1 MVPPMREKARTRIRS
16 LLARPGMNKVLL
28 ADRAGVH
35 RNTLNG
41 IDQANWNP
49 TTATLEAVMAAVER
63 LEKA

>member
-1 MVPPMREKARTRIRS
+1 MIDKYRTRILA
-16 LLARPGMNKVLL
+16 LLERPGMNKVLL

-41 IDQANWNP
+41 IEQATWNP
-49 TTATLEAVMAAVER
+49 TLHTLEAIMSAVER

>member
-1 MVPPMREKARTRIRS
+1 MVPTMLDKARSRINA
-16 LLARPGMNKVLL
+16 LLDRPGMNKVLL

-41 IDQANWNP
+41 IEQANWNP
-49 TTATLEAVMAAVER
+49 TASTLEAIMSAVER

>member
-1 MVPPMREKARTRIRS
+1 MVPTMLDQARSRILS
-16 LLARPGMNKVLL
+16 LLDRPGMNKVLL

-41 IDQANWNP
+41 IEQANWNP
-49 TTATLEAVMAAVER
+49 TASTLEAILAAVDR

>member
-1 MVPPMREKARTRIRS
+1 MLEKSRARIRA
-16 LLARPGMNKVLL
+16 LLGRPHMTKALL

-41 IDQANWNP
+41 VESDDWNP
-49 TTATLEAVMAAVER
+49 QAKTLQSIMAAVER

>member
-1 MVPPMREKARTRIRS
+1 MLEKYRTRINA

-41 IDQANWNP
+41 IEQANWNP
-49 TTATLEAVMAAVER
+49 TTATLDAIMAAVER